1 MVATVLRVLAAAVVA
16 LVAAAASG
24 SAEEAREKEWKDTIA
39 AAKGQTL
46 ALSVHAADGF
56 AQTVRVFQKR
66 FPEINV
72 EMTEIIPDAMVTR
85 VLTEQKNGVFAWDS
99 MWASTSNMNSLLIPA
114 GAYQDLE
121 PFLILPEVKDPANW
135 RAPDYRW
142 TSDRAHQVF
151 IHTLY
156 ATTLTY
162 QNVENS
168 DGVTITKPED
178 LLNPKLKGKI
188 GIRDP
193 YHTNGGTWTFGSL
206 YKQMGP
212 EFLVKFFRDTDLVLN
227 MNPRQNAD
235 AIMRGDLAVGTGI
248 TTDVI
253 ARCKLAGGC
262 DAVRPLPFGYVVGP
276 RGVAV
281 FKNAPHPAA
290 AKVWV
295 NWLLSKEGQQ
305 AHVTE
310 YAKVND
316 AGAVSLR
323 KDVDPPNAQQAAT
336 TPDYANL
343 DKAFIPGVDSGDAVL
358 SAAMKLYIDV
368 KGGPR

>member
-1 MVATVLRVLAAAVVA
+1 MKSVISAAIVIAALAVTSVSA
-16 LVAAAASG
+16 VAA
-24 SAEEAREKEWKDTIA
+24 EAWEQEWKETVA
-39 AAKGQTL
+39 KAKGQTL

-66 FPEINV
+66 FPDIKV
-72 EMTEIIPDAMVTR
+72 ELTEIIPDAMVTR

-121 PFLILPEVKDPANW
+121 PFLILPQVKNPSNW
-135 RAPDYRW
+135 RVPEYRW
-142 TSDRAHQVF
+142 TSDRVHQVF

-156 ATTLTY
+156 ATTLTF
-162 QNVENS
+162 QNLDNS
-168 DGVTITKPED
+168 EGIKIDKPED

-193 YHTNGGTWTFGSL
+193 YHTNGGTWSFGSL

-212 EFLVKFFRDTDLVLN
+212 DFMRHFYGDMDLVLN

-235 AIMRGDLAVGTGI
+235 AVMRGDLAVGTGI

-253 ARCKLAGGC
+253 ARCKNAGGC
-262 DAVRPLPFGYVVGP
+262 ENVRPVPFGYVVGT

-281 FKNAPHPAA
+281 FKNAPHPEA

-305 AHVTE
+305 AHVAE

-316 AGAVSLR
+316 AGAISMR
-323 KDVDPPNAQQAAT
+323 KDVEPPNAEQAAS
-336 TPDYANL
+336 TPDYGKL
-343 DKAFIPGVDSGDAVL
+343 ESAFIPGVDSGDAVL
-358 SAAMKLYIDV
+358 ADAMKLYVEV